1 MTRYY
6 IEWRSANTPF
16 QPFDVPSEM
25 TEAEALDVC
34 QEQLSAWSNAWDII
48 DFKVTWVE
56 TGLGIAIDATARLAK
71 LMALRDP
78 RTVRMNAVYSNLL
91 YPQAY
96 LEEIGE

>member
-6 IEWRSANTPF
+6 IEWRSATTPF

-34 QEQLSAWSNAWDII
+34 QEQLAAWSNAWDII
-48 DFKVTWVE
+48 DFKVTCIDFICDYDVTRTFAE
-56 TGLGIAIDATARLAK
+56 TIAA
-71 LMALRDP
+71 RDP
-78 RTVRMNAVYSNLL
+78 RTVRMNAVYANLL

>member
-6 IEWRSANTPF
+6 IEWRSATTPF

-48 DFKVTWVE
+48 DFKVIWISEKWVAYNRTRE
-56 TGLGIAIDATARLAK
+56 FAEKMAK
-71 LMALRDP
+71 RDP
-78 RTVRMNAVYSNLL
+78 RTVRMVAVYASLL
-91 YPQAY
+91 DPQAY
-96 LEEIGE
+96 LDEVGE

>member
-6 IEWRSANTPF
+6 IEWRSATTPF

-34 QEQLSAWSNAWDII
+34 QEQLAAWSEAWGII
-48 DFKVTWVE
+48 DFLVTVISDRGTYNRTRKFAE
-56 TGLGIAIDATARLAK
+56 MMAARN
-71 LMALRDP
+71 P

-91 YPQAY
+91 DPQAY

>member
-34 QEQLSAWSNAWDII
+34 QEQLAAWSEAWGII
-48 DFKVTWVE
+48 DFKVTKISGRG
-56 TGLGIAIDATARLAK
+56 TRDATQDFSRM
-71 LMALRDP
+71 MANRDP